1 MIPRSTWRS
10 WYIRVR
16 QTKSLNYILTVV
28 IALLGAAHIYFR
40 TSNYGPN
47 ITGDTLTY
55 ISVAENLDAGNGFL
69 TYNQFR
75 FQAWPPF
82 FPIMLALFAPLGID
96 MVDVGRFISIIGF
109 GITLGIFYG
118 WLSRYLKNPILI
130 VASTAAIVL
139 SYPLNLVSSFLLT
152 ETLFIIFSLLVL
164 IKLSSFLQS
173 SGPSKSDLKWAAS
186 FTVLA
191 ATTRY
196 LGVAVIL
203 TGIFIVLIRSGF
215 STMREK
221 FRYIAIYTAIS
232 SIPLGIWFYRN
243 FLTIGHITGI
253 RTTRDA
259 SFMDRLSEIYDVL
272 YEWVWFD
279 SSKNMFQTWVVIIIV
294 IWALMG
300 LSALRKSSGP
310 ISHPSFCSGSSFKTH
325 ARWKVALPFGLFLI
339 IYLAITLIGTSV
351 AVGSGGVAQIIDT
364 RYMAPIYIPTLIVI
378 VVWLDYLLQQT
389 TGKLKVLNWASICL
403 LLFVLINSIAISL
416 QRNIEETSEALA
428 DDTKIDLWGYS
439 SDSETIEYLRN
450 NPLNGQIYSNEYP
463 AIYWFVGSNISSSST
478 PEYVLPIPEYTD
490 RESCLSWIKSLASS
504 SHTLK
509 GLASPHNRAYIVYF
523 HENRLMSCPIPEFIP
538 EYVPELLPYID
549 GVARTSEATIYRIT
563 ESSTLDF
570 DVQVNDKAIT
580 YTKSPCNSENTDT
593 SAPFLLHI
601 VPVDESHLLI
611 DNPLANPFHTMGFN
625 FADHGIMGRNG
636 CIIRLGLPQYDI
648 SEIYTGQF
656 TSGGVIWETTITP
669 STYGETYDNGVSE
682 TVTSVPGTPSGFS
695 AIGGNGW
702 IILSWNDPGDPSIT
716 HYQIR
721 EQTSYDQDW
730 WCWSSTLPG
739 SKRTVHRID
748 GLPQGTTFRI
758 QLRALN
764 AAGAS
769 PSTEVLVST
778 ADPSSPV
785 SAPDAPARL
794 SGIPGN
800 ESIVLNWEDPND
812 STIVDYQTRE
822 LDEFY
827 TDWSCWRRRGPSPG
841 ATLSLPELANDR
853 LYQVQLRALNAA
865 GTSPVSQTSAT
876 PTSVSANP

>member
-1 MIPRSTWRS
+1 MISRSTWRS
-10 WYIRVR
+10 WYIQAR
-16 QTKSLNYILTVV
+16 QTKPLNYILAVV

-47 ITGDTLTY
+47 VTGDTLTY
-55 ISVAENLDAGNGFL
+55 ISVAENLAAGNGFL

-75 FQAWPPF
+75 FQAWPPL
-82 FPIMLALFAPLGID
+82 FPIMLGLFAPLEID
-96 MVDVGRFISIIGF
+96 LVDVGRFIGIIGF

-139 SYPLNLVSSFLLT
+139 SYPLNLVSSYLLT
-152 ETLFIIFSLLVL
+152 ETLFIVFLLLAL

-173 SGPSKSDLKWAAS
+173 SSPSRSDLKWAAS

-191 ATTRY
+191 TTTRY

-203 TGIFIVLIRSGF
+203 TGIFIVMIRSGF

-221 FRYIAIYTAIS
+221 FRYVALYTAMS

-243 FLTIGHITGI
+243 FLTIGHLTGI
-253 RTTRDA
+253 RTTREA
-259 SFMDRLSEIYDVL
+259 SFTDRLSEVYDVL
-272 YEWVWFD
+272 YQWIWFD
-279 SSKNMFQTWVVIIIV
+279 SSKNIFQTSVVIIIV
-294 IWALMG
+294 IWALIG

-310 ISHPSFCSGSSFKTH
+310 ISHPSSSGSSLKTH
-325 ARWKVALPFGLFLI
+325 ARWKVGLPFGLFLI
-339 IYLAITLIGTSV
+339 IYLAIILIGTSV
-351 AVGSGGVAQIIDT
+351 AAGSGGVTQIIDT

-389 TGKLKVLNWASICL
+389 TGKLKVISWATICL
-403 LLFVLINSIAISL
+403 LLFGLLNSVAISL

-439 SDSETIEYLRN
+439 SDSETMRYLRD

-463 AIYWFVGSNISSSST
+463 AIYWFVVSDTSSSSI
-478 PEYVLPIPEYTD
+478 PEYVLSIPEYTD

-509 GLASPHNRAYIVYF
+509 GLASPHDRAYIVYF

-549 GVARTSEATIYRIT
+549 GVDQTSEATIYRIT
-563 ESSTLDF
+563 ESSILDF
-570 DVQVNDKAIT
+570 NVQVNDKTIT

-593 SAPFLLHI
+593 SARFLLYI

-611 DNPLANPFHTMGFN
+611 DNPLANPFYSMDFD

-636 CIIRLGLPQYDI
+636 CIIRRGLPQYDI

-656 TSGGVIWETTITP
+656 NSGGVMWETTITP
-669 STYGETYDNGVSE
+669 STYGETYDNGGSE
-682 TVTSVPGTPSGFS
+682 TVTSAPRTPSGFS

-721 EQTSYDQDW
+721 EQTSYDRDW
-730 WCWSSTLPG
+730 WCWSTLSG

-769 PSTEVLVST
+769 PTTEVLVST

-785 SAPDAPARL
+785 SAPDAPAGL

-822 LDEFY
+822 LSASDA
-827 TDWSCWRRRGPSPG
+827 DWRCWRRRGPTPG
-841 ATLSLPELANDR
+841 ASISMPGLSNDLFYR
-853 LYQVQLRALNAA
+853 IQLRALNAA
-865 GTSPVSQTSAT
+865 GASPVSQTSAT
-876 PTSVSANP
+876 PTSAPASP